1 MIYAYIYPLQADTT
15 ELREVAADILERVTR
30 TELNQAVNAQVR
42 PLVTAITAMEKAIHV
57 QEINVNNA
65 RMQIQQQ
72 LQAPISRERPPRY
85 IARTDERTYTETLG
99 F

>member
-1 MIYAYIYPLQADTT
+1 MLLCRKYASFVQADAA
-15 ELREVAADILERVTR
+15 ELREVTADILERVTR

-57 QEINVNNA
+57 QEINVNSA

-72 LQAPISRERPPRY
+72 LTVPTTREGPPR
-85 IARTDERTYTETLG
+85 
-99 F
+99 